1 MPAFFRNEPK
11 GEVTLRRFAIAAMA
25 LGAVGFSSA
34 AYSQGRTIEE
44 TLVVTDPTVAAAG
57 KWKLGGAVE
66 YWWVRQNYTLVD
78 NNGNEVGDATL
89 TYKQPGFNLFGAYGN
104 LTLQATRRSGDGD
117 FNATAGTLSYTG
129 PQKSTDEEYTLRWLF
144 PTRAVSPYLLVGY
157 AKTKLEQTY
166 DIPTSS
172 AFVWACNG
180 TKHLETKTDFKGPL
194 FGGGAIVPFSEKLG
208 MRADLRLKYNKVNQT
223 RNGTAASC
231 NNVENSAL
239 GYDFTMT
246 GYWNIV
252 GGLNAQLGFK
262 YQWLNGGDDRIESW
276 TRLGLFGISAIRSS
290 SRQG

>member
-1 MPAFFRNEPK
+1 
-11 GEVTLRRFAIAAMA
+11 MA

-66 YWWVRQNYTLVD
+66 YWWVRTNYRLVD
-78 NNGNEVGDATL
+78 NAGNEVGDATL
-89 TYKQPGFNLFGAYGN
+89 TYKQPGFNIFGAYGN

-117 FNATAGTLSYTG
+117 FNATAGTLSYSG

-157 AKTKLEQTY
+157 AKTNLEQTY

-172 AFVWACNG
+172 GFVWACNG

-194 FGGGAIVPFSEKLG
+194 IGGGAIIPFSEKLG
-208 MRADLRLKYNKVNQT
+208 MRGDLRLKYNKVNQT

-231 NNVENSAL
+231 NNVDNSAL

-262 YQWLNGGDDRIESW
+262 YQLLNGGDDRIENW
-276 TRLGLFGISAIRSS
+276 TRLGLFGMLGYTF
-290 SRQG
+290 QF